1 MYAYI
6 KGIVDEKGI
15 DRAVVEAAGVGYELL
30 CPDSTLRE
38 ITAGRETKLLAHF
51 NITQDG
57 VALYGFY
64 TKEEREMFRRLIAVN
79 RVGPKLALSILSKL
93 SPQDIAMAIVTQNA
107 AAFDRIPGLGKKTA
121 ARLLLELKEK
131 VSEEE
136 MASSS
141 AAIPSA
147 GGSMKLAHEQEKAV
161 AGLGEISD
169 GRQEAVEA
177 LVALGYDGVSAGRA
191 VSAVGECGRV
201 EDMIT
206 MALREMGKR
215 SGF

>member
-38 ITAGRETKLLAHF
+38 ITAGREAKLLAHF

-93 SPQDIAMAIVTQNA
+93 SPQDIAMAKLPRTQRPLTGYPALGKRPPQGCCWSLRKRCPRRRWRLPQPQFRWLA
-107 AAFDRIPGLGKKTA
+107 AAWICVQRP
-121 ARLLLELKEK
+121 
-131 VSEEE
+131 
-136 MASSS
+136 
-141 AAIPSA
+141 
-147 GGSMKLAHEQEKAV
+147 
-161 AGLGEISD
+161 
-169 GRQEAVEA
+169 
-177 LVALGYDGVSAGRA
+177 
-191 VSAVGECGRV
+191 
-201 EDMIT
+201 
-206 MALREMGKR
+206 
-215 SGF
+215 

>member
-1 MYAYI
+1 M
-6 KGIVDEKGI
+6 
-15 DRAVVEAAGVGYELL
+15 

-38 ITAGRETKLLAHF
+38 ITAGREAKLLAHF

-93 SPQDIAMAIVTQNA
+93 SPQDVAMAIVTQNA

-147 GGSMKLAHEQEKAV
+147 GGSMDMRA
-161 AGLGEISD
+161 
-169 GRQEAVEA
+169 EAIAA

>member
-38 ITAGRETKLLAHF
+38 ITAGREAKLLAHF

-121 ARLLLELKEK
+121 ARLLELKEK

-147 GGSMKLAHEQEKAV
+147 GGSMDMRA
-161 AGLGEISD
+161 
-169 GRQEAVEA
+169 EAIAA

>member
-38 ITAGRETKLLAHF
+38 ITAGKETKLLAHF

-131 VSEEE
+131 VSNEE

-141 AAIPSA
+141 VPNPSDSSMDMRAEAIA
-147 GGSMKLAHEQEKAV
+147 
-161 AGLGEISD
+161 
-169 GRQEAVEA
+169 A

>member
-38 ITAGRETKLLAHF
+38 ITAGREAKLLAHF

-79 RVGPKLALSILSKL
+79 RVGPKLALRIL
-93 SPQDIAMAIVTQNA
+93 PW
-107 AAFDRIPGLGKKTA
+107 R
-121 ARLLLELKEK
+121 
-131 VSEEE
+131 
-136 MASSS
+136 
-141 AAIPSA
+141 
-147 GGSMKLAHEQEKAV
+147 
-161 AGLGEISD
+161 
-169 GRQEAVEA
+169 
-177 LVALGYDGVSAGRA
+177 
-191 VSAVGECGRV
+191 
-201 EDMIT
+201 
-206 MALREMGKR
+206 
-215 SGF
+215 

>member
-38 ITAGRETKLLAHF
+38 ITAGREAKLLAHF

-141 AAIPSA
+141 AIPPA
-147 GGSMKLAHEQEKAV
+147 GGSMDMRA
-161 AGLGEISD
+161 
-169 GRQEAVEA
+169 EAIAA